1 MQSKPIIDADLY
13 VDNEYSKEDT
23 ARIREKI
30 ESTPELAAQIE
41 RLDAVNQQLRASA
54 KSVRAPESLH
64 DSLSDLLDVPVDD
77 ARFEKFS
84 STKRNALIGGGAF
97 LAAAIAGVASLR
109 LHQEFSADAKANL
122 VTQTFFKDFETYLVK
137 DRTLDVQENDL
148 VKIAQWY
155 EPRLP
160 FRLPPISS
168 SGAGASLIGGR
179 LCWLLE
185 RRLASLSFDT
195 PKGPVVLYIS
205 QANDLELPSGG
216 KSESFGDEV
225 TWHRSRSN
233 TSLIWTIDDL
243 LMAMVS
249 TQEISGLKRIA
260 RSIIS

>member
-1 MQSKPIIDADLY
+1 MQPKPTIDPDLY
-13 VDNEYSKEDT
+13 VDSELSAEQAALFRDEMAANPK
-23 ARIREKI
+23 
-30 ESTPELAAQIE
+30 LAARVE
-41 RLDAVNQQLRASA
+41 KLEAVNEQLRTNARSTL
-54 KSVRAPESLH
+54 APESLH
-64 DSLSDLLDVPVDD
+64 DSLSQLVNGPTQAVPN
-77 ARFEKFS
+77 S
-84 STKRNALIGGGAF
+84 KRHWMIGGGAF
-97 LAAAIAGVASLR
+97 VASAIAGVAGLR
-109 LHQEFSADAKANL
+109 LHRQFSADAHANL
-122 VTQTFFKDFETYLVK
+122 VTETFFKDFETYLVK
-137 DRTLDVQENDL
+137 DRTLDIEENDL

-160 FRLPPISS
+160 FRLPPVSS

-205 QANDLELPSGG
+205 QANDLKLPPGG
-216 KSESFGDEV
+216 KRESFGSDV

-233 TSLIWTIDDL
+233 TSLIWKIDDL
-243 LMAMVS
+243 LMAMVG